1 MQPLA
6 SFTNGLDTIRDIVVS
21 ASKKM
26 AEEKYLESNPEIFAE
41 TCASIQTCLTNIRN
55 TNAFMLMAIN
65 RCLDYTKASKGMKLV
80 PKYETVDLRE
90 ALQFP
95 IECMSNIQERIGIK
109 LGALSEE
116 ICSHI
121 ITDKH
126 WLQENL
132 LCLLSNAVKY
142 STEGN
147 VTITVTRTT
156 SKSISKPGMFRLS
169 KTLSSLFGKQSSN
182 ITNKIVPTVLTN
194 DSEHEIE
201 DFFLL
206 FEIEDTGIG
215 ISEEKAKNLF
225 NPFKQAQ
232 RLAGGTGLGLYSL
245 AKRIEALKGDYGVRK
260 RKDMEKGSLFWFTLP
275 YKPDTASAASKDN
288 LLDQPFSCNN
298 KQSFS
303 SNSLYT
309 NADDIL
315 TILLVD
321 DAPSILKM
329 SAMMLKRQGY
339 QIWTAEN
346 GEIALNRIKEKWK
359 NTGKGFD
366 IVLMDL
372 QMPVMDGLEATRR
385 LRQMEKEGCDWMKP
399 GDNILKGF
407 TPNNVMLCRQI
418 IIGLSANSDHETVI
432 EAFNAGVDDFIGKPF
447 SITTFN
453 TMIERF
459 F

>member
-1 MQPLA
+1 
-6 SFTNGLDTIRDIVVS
+6 
-21 ASKKM
+21 M
-26 AEEKYLESNPEIFAE
+26 AEEKYLESRPEIFAE

-90 ALQFP
+90 ALKFP
-95 IECMSNIQERIGIK
+95 VECMSNVQERIGIK

-132 LCLLSNAVKY
+132 LLLLSNAVKY

-156 SKSISKPGMFRLS
+156 SKSISKPAAFRLS
-169 KTLSSLFGKQSSN
+169 KTFSSLFVKQSSS

-201 DFFLL
+201 EWFLL

-232 RLAGGTGLGLYSL
+232 RLAGGRVLERG
-245 AKRIEALKGDYGVRK
+245 RIW
-260 RKDMEKGSLFWFTLP
+260 RKDLYFGLLCLTNLIQRQLP
-275 YKPDTASAASKDN
+275 QK
-288 LLDQPFSCNN
+288 
-298 KQSFS
+298 
-303 SNSLYT
+303 
-309 NADDIL
+309 I
-315 TILLVD
+315 
-321 DAPSILKM
+321 M
-329 SAMMLKRQGY
+329 
-339 QIWTAEN
+339 
-346 GEIALNRIKEKWK
+346 
-359 NTGKGFD
+359 
-366 IVLMDL
+366 
-372 QMPVMDGLEATRR
+372 
-385 LRQMEKEGCDWMKP
+385 
-399 GDNILKGF
+399 
-407 TPNNVMLCRQI
+407 
-418 IIGLSANSDHETVI
+418 
-432 EAFNAGVDDFIGKPF
+432 F
-447 SITTFN
+447 SINHFLAIISNLSPRIASIPTLMMF
-453 TMIERF
+453 
-459 F
+459 